1 MRKKIRSLFLFVII
15 AAVVFCGYEVKRGYD
30 KYALALQECP
40 LETTINKLRSKEHYT
55 VYDDVPEIYYKALV
69 AVEDRRFYKHNGFD
83 IIGTARAIYNDI
95 RAWELLEGG
104 STISQQLA
112 KNLYFPHDNTLQ
124 RKIAEIF
131 MAIKIEHEYNKED
144 VLEFYVNGI
153 YYGSGYYCIYD
164 ASEGYFDKEPKDMT
178 DYECTLL
185 AGIPNAPS
193 VYSLDVRPD
202 LAKQRQ
208 EKVVECMVEVKLIT
222 PEESSSILNGVND
235 GKIN

>member
-1 MRKKIRSLFLFVII
+1 MRKRVRNLFLLVII
-15 AAVVFCGYEVKRGYD
+15 AAVVICGYEIKKGYD
-30 KYALALQECP
+30 KYVFAIQECP
-40 LETTINKLRSKEHYT
+40 IESAISELQAKEHYT
-55 VYDDVPEIYYKALV
+55 AYDDVPEIYYKALV
-69 AVEDRRFYKHNGFD
+69 AVEDRRFYKHKGFD
-83 IIGTARAIYNDI
+83 IIGTARAVYNDI
-95 RAWELLEGG
+95 REWKLLEGG

-112 KNLYFPHDNTLQ
+112 KNLYFPQDNTLE

-131 MAIKIEHEYNKED
+131 MAVDIEKHYDKQQ

-164 ASEGYFDKEPKDMT
+164 AAEGYFQKKPIEMSDN
-178 DYECTLL
+178 ECTLL

-208 EKVVECMVEVKLIT
+208 EKAVECMVEVKYIT
-222 PEESSSILNGVND
+222 EDEGNRIL
-235 GKIN
+235 KERK

>member
-1 MRKKIRSLFLFVII
+1 MRKRVRNLFLLVII
-15 AAVVFCGYEVKRGYD
+15 AAVVICGYEIKKGYN
-30 KYALALQECP
+30 KYVFAIQECP
-40 LETTINKLRSKEHYT
+40 IESAISELQAKEHYT
-55 VYDDVPEIYYKALV
+55 AYDDVPEIYCKALV
-69 AVEDRRFYKHNGFD
+69 AVEDRRFYKHKGFD
-83 IIGTARAIYNDI
+83 IIGTARAVYNDI

-112 KNLYFPHDNTLQ
+112 KNLYFPQDNTLE

-131 MAIKIEHEYNKED
+131 MAVDIEKHYDKQQ

-164 ASEGYFDKEPKDMT
+164 AAEGYFQKKPIEMSDN
-178 DYECTLL
+178 ECTLL

-208 EKVVECMVEVKLIT
+208 EKVVECMVEVKYIT
-222 PEESSSILNGVND
+222 EDEGNRIL
-235 GKIN
+235 KERK